1 MTVGGSENNSLLLL
15 ASKKKREIKAFLRKK
30 NLPKNK

>member
-15 ASKKKREIKAFLRKK
+15 ASKKKREIKAFLGKK
-30 NLPKNK
+30 NLPKSK